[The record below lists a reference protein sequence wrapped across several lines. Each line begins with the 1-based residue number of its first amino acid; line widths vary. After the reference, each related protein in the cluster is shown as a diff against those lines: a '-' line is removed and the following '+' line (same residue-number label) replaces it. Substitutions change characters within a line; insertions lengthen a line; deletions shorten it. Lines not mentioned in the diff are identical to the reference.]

1 MRLQHVWAS
10 AIIGLLVASVAFMS
24 ANGKAR
30 SQPSATWPDMLI
42 QVWDGEQWQFQ
53 RVSSDGTTTN
63 LLVDAPEFLYIKF
76 LAYSPDRQWLY
87 FGGALEEDDP
97 HSFEP
102 ISIEGLPR
110 RVYRI
115 PITGGKPEV
124 IIDTAVEGST
134 VCGTDF
140 TCYDSVRLTPD
151 GQYFVYIPDKR
162 RPDGWRGIWRIRS
175 DGTENT
181 EISAALDGSQVAPY
195 SWYLSPDGEWVYFDL
210 VGGDGSVETRTDT
223 IYRARVTGNP
233 QPEKITEISLYGV
246 LYIGDGWLLSS
257 LPDETPYYAISLTTD
272 HQTVVVQEPKSSVY
286 PYRVFSEQD
295 IVILQSTPGDS
306 QQITS
311 FAVRLSDGTPLWE
324 FAGEIQAVINDEWVI
339 LKKGRFDS
347 ATPLTRMRL
356 DGTDRTEL
364 DGGRFPSVGVPRVAG
379 DWIVV
384 GNGDSQAS
392 SIRAVNW
399 KTGEERLLWQTDIP
413 DTFLAYLVAVSAD
426 GAWILAEVISDGPN
440 HRFIRQWL
448 MLSLDGHTTPS
459 VAFADREEYDFR
471 EFSAWFPE

>member
-1 MRLQHVWAS
+1 MQLRHGWAS
-10 AIIGLLVASVAFMS
+10 TIISLLTAAVLFLSV
-24 ANGKAR
+24 NGEVR
-30 SQPSATWPDMLI
+30 SQQAPTWPDMLI

-53 RVSSDGTTTN
+53 RVSNNGTTTN
-63 LLVDAPEFLYIKF
+63 LLADAPEFLYIKF
-76 LAYSPDRQWLY
+76 LSYSPDRQWLY

-140 TCYDSVRLTPD
+140 TCYDGVRLTPD
-151 GQYFVYIPDKR
+151 GQYFVYMPDKR
-162 RPDGWRGIWRIRS
+162 RSDGWRGIWRIRS

-181 EISAALDGSQVAPY
+181 EISAALNGAQVAPY
-195 SWYLSPDGEWVYFDL
+195 SWYLSPDGGWVYFDL

-246 LYIGDGWLLSS
+246 LYIGDGWLLST
-257 LPDETPYYAISLTTD
+257 LPNETPYYAISLTTD
-272 HQTVVVQEPKSSVY
+272 HQTVLVQEPKTSVY

-324 FAGEIQAVINDEWVI
+324 FAGEIQAIIDDEWVI
-339 LKKGRFDS
+339 LKAGRFDN

-356 DGTDRTEL
+356 DGTERTEL
-364 DGGRFPSVGVPRVAG
+364 DGGRFSFVGIPRVAG

-399 KTGEERLLWQTDIP
+399 KTGEERLLWQTDIL
-413 DTFLAYLVAVSAD
+413 DTFLAYPVAVSPD
-426 GAWILAEVISDGPN
+426 SAWVVVQVTLFLPGSIMQYQLIGLAP
-440 HRFIRQWL
+440 
-448 MLSLDGHTTPS
+448 DGHAAPTIIVPQSDVSTLDP
-459 VAFADREEYDFR
+459 
-471 EFSAWFPE
+471 FSAWFPE